1 MRQTKKPKI
10 TMFVGDKQVDR
21 IPEDHAKKM
30 AEAIGDVLSKYYS
43 LHPEKFDE
51 LSARLNKR

>member
-1 MRQTKKPKI
+1 MRKTRQPTI
-10 TMFVGDKQVDR
+10 TLFIGDKQVDR

-30 AEAIGDVLSKYYS
+30 DEAMVDVLSKYYP

-51 LSARLNKR
+51 LSDLLNKR